1 MSLLIKIG
9 LVVLVVAITLAW
21 LGRGRRLNEPK
32 PGAGAAS
39 DPAKGDSGAQR
50 QASGEPLPS
59 MVSCAHCGVH
69 LPASEACQDGA
80 LSYCSERHR
89 DAGPRR

>member
-9 LVVLVVAITLAW
+9 LVVLVVAIALAW
-21 LGRGRRLNEPK
+21 LGRGRRLTDRD
-32 PGAGAAS
+32 PGSDAGRDAS
-39 DPAKGDSGAQR
+39 KGRNGAQR
-50 QASGEPLPS
+50 QSGSELLPS

-69 LPASEACQDGA
+69 LPASEACGDGA
-80 LSYCSERHR
+80 LSYCCERHR